1 MCWECWSE
9 GVEPSKWAQAH
20 VKLDTT
26 NASRQAP
33 CQLTAAAVLPLTPRE
48 TFELLTHPENC
59 AIFKGIDRCTYR
71 RILADDGDGLQEVEV
86 ENESGAWPDDRIDSL
101 FVGLESLGFG
111 SAAAI
116 SRPPPSRRPATAGPL
131 AAHRRPLRSN
141 PATASTPDLQSG
153 SLRCSGAACAL
164 G

>member
-9 GVEPSKWAQAH
+9 GVEPSKWAHTH

-48 TFELLTHPENC
+48 TFELLTHPENA

-71 RILADDGDGLQEVEV
+71 RILADDGDGLQEIEV
-86 ENESGAWPDDRIDSL
+86 ENESGAWPDDRRPR
-101 FVGLESLGFG
+101 GLGY
-111 SAAAI
+111 
-116 SRPPPSRRPATAGPL
+116 
-131 AAHRRPLRSN
+131 
-141 PATASTPDLQSG
+141 
-153 SLRCSGAACAL
+153 
-164 G
+164 